1 MPILC
6 TLWVSTMPNRIKN
19 VTLTEIIAK
28 NLQRVC
34 KEHDLS
40 SVELASRAGMPQK
53 TVYSM
58 MHGNNVPRL
67 DNVEKLCK
75 ALLIA
80 PTALMT
86 DHLPLGVL
94 MSRRLP
100 RLIDAYAKLDMEKR
114 DQLEIFIKNLSEAE

>member
-1 MPILC
+1 
-6 TLWVSTMPNRIKN
+6 MPNRIKN

-40 SVELASRAGMPQK
+40 SVELAARAGMPQK

-67 DNVEKLCK
+67 DNVEKLCR

-100 RLIDAYAKLDMEKR
+100 RLIEAYAKLDMEKR
-114 DQLEIFIKNLSEAE
+114 DRLEIFIKNLSEAE